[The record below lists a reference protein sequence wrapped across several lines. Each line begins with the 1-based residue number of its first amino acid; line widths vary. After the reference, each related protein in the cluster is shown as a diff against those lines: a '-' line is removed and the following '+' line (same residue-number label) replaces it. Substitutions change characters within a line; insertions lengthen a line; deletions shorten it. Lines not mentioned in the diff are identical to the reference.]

1 MLQNIIGKVEFF
13 IFIMCLLYTI
23 RIGLQF
29 SKALYREKEM
39 EITRIETILFYLSIS
54 YIVTSIFSL
63 F

>member
-1 MLQNIIGKVEFF
+1 MLQNIIGKIEFF

-39 EITRIETILFYLSIS
+39 ETTRTETILFYLSIS
-54 YIVTSIFSL
+54 YIVTAIFSL